1 MTSPPP
7 MTPPPLMT
15 SPPLTLPQRAAVARV
30 ACGIE
35 DAGGLALLSG
45 PSGVGKTLVLHALAA
60 DERLADRCGG
70 VRDVAGWLAGAGDLP
85 RLVLAD
91 DAHLATEDDL
101 MRLLARCRAGQ
112 TAAVVLAGQGRLLT
126 LVGRERRL
134 EQAVRIRS
142 TLLPGSLADTEQLL
156 AAGRERAGWPSFDE
170 SSAATIHEIAAGI
183 PADIVR
189 LADLAGVVAAARAL
203 GRLTPAD
210 IEAVHRRLT
219 PHAA

>member
-1 MTSPPP
+1 MTQS
-7 MTPPPLMT
+7 
-15 SPPLTLPQRAAVARV
+15 SLTLPQRAALAKV
-30 ACGIE
+30 ACVIE
-35 DAGGLALLSG
+35 AAGGLALLSG
-45 PSGVGKTLVLHALAA
+45 PSGVGKTLVLEALAA
-60 DERLADRCGG
+60 DERLADRCSG
-70 VRDVAGWLAGAGDLP
+70 VRDVAGWLAEADDLP

-112 TAAVVLAGQGRLLT
+112 AAAVVLAGQGRLLT
-126 LVGRERRL
+126 LVAREHRL

-156 AAGRERAGWPSFDE
+156 AAGRERTGWPLFD
-170 SSAATIHEIAAGI
+170 SAALTTIHEVTAGI

-189 LADLAGVVAAARAL
+189 LADLAGVVVAGRAD
-203 GRLTPAD
+203 GCLTSAE
-210 IEAVHRRLT
+210 IEAIHRRLT